1 MPHLLI
7 LDPPITAN
15 PDLEIEELGPDFTIE
30 LLPLKHGE
38 RASPQ
43 TLANA
48 DAVINFRGRNKLGEA
63 DAGAMT
69 RAKLVVQA
77 GVGYNH
83 IDIEAFARHGIPVCN
98 TPDYGTM
105 EVADHAMALMLN
117 LLRGV
122 AAFNERLIS
131 RDDAW
136 DTDKLGL
143 PPIRRLRDLTL
154 GLVGLGRIGAATA
167 YRAKT
172 FSLDV
177 AFYDPNL
184 PPGAE
189 LSLGLKRFDTLETL
203 LAASDIVSLHCPLT
217 KETTKLINRQTV
229 AAMRP
234 GAVLVNTA
242 RGPVIDLDALE
253 EGLRSG
259 QICAA
264 GLDVLPSEPLERSH
278 PLIKAWTAREP
289 WLESRLVITPHAAFY
304 TPQSLNDMRRLSARA
319 VADRLLRGRFRSLV
333 NGEELARHGHSN
345 R

>member
-7 LDPPITAN
+7 LDPPIAEN
-15 PDLEIEELGPDFTIE
+15 PDLERDELGAEFSIE
-30 LLPLKHGE
+30 LRPLKPGE
-38 RASPQ
+38 RASPEL
-43 TLANA
+43 LAKA

-63 DAGAMT
+63 DAAAMT

-83 IDIEAFARHGIPVCN
+83 IDIEAFARHAIPVCN

-105 EVADHAMALMLN
+105 EVADHALALMLN
-117 LLRGV
+117 LIRGV
-122 AAFNERLIS
+122 SAYNERLIT

-136 DTDKLGL
+136 DTEKLSL
-143 PPIRRLRDLTL
+143 PPIRRLRDLRL
-154 GLVGLGRIGAATA
+154 GLVGLGRIGAAVA
-167 YRAKT
+167 YRAKA

-177 AFYDPNL
+177 VFYDPNL

-189 LSLGLKRFDTLETL
+189 LSLGLTRFDSLESL
-203 LAASDIVSLHCPLT
+203 LGASDIVSLHCPLT
-217 KETTKLINRQTV
+217 RETTKLINRQAV

-234 GAVLVNTA
+234 GVVLINTA

-259 QICAA
+259 HICAA
-264 GLDVLPSEPLERSH
+264 GLDVLPTEPLERSH

-289 WLESRLVITPHAAFY
+289 WLEGRLTITPHAAFY
-304 TPQSLNDMRRLSARA
+304 TPQSLADMRRLSARA
-319 VADRLLRGRFRSLV
+319 VADKFLRGRYRSLV
-333 NGEELARHGHSN
+333 NGEELARHGFSN